1 MVDKANETAACC
13 CVDVGSIIDN
23 SDCIAEISQVYST
36 ETEAQDA
43 LDYFISKARA
53 AESEPC
59 QITSEIKATENGFL
73 LDAKFTFS
81 YQVETMIFQ
90 LSVR

>member
-36 ETEAQDA
+36 EAEAKDA
-43 LDYFISKARA
+43 LAYFSSKARA

-59 QITSEIKATENGFL
+59 QIKSEIKSTEAGFQ

-90 LSVR
+90 LSIR